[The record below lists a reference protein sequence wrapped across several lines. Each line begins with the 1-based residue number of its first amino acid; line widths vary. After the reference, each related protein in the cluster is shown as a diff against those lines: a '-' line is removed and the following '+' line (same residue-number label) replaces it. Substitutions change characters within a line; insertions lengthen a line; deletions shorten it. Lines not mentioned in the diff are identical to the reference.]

1 MSTWCNKN
9 IFFGIIYQTRLNSK
23 HGLYLKLILYQKI
36 FRLHRN
42 ITSSFSSYG
51 FIIWIAFV
59 FGYLLIA
66 FKSIFYSANFFA
78 CTLCTT
84 LHQSGFVWG
93 FPGKNIVEY
102 WLIVLESSITVFL
115 FWETGGSYYVS
126 HQKWSE
132 SDKKKEKKEIVQ
144 SFPTV
149 LILNSMF
156 ELHYGIRDSRR

>member
-9 IFFGIIYQTRLNSK
+9 IFFGIIYQTLLNSK
-23 HGLYLKLILYQKI
+23 RGLNKKLIMYQKI
-36 FRLHRN
+36 VFFWVHHMNSIRIRV
-42 ITSSFSSYG
+42 ITNSLQ
-51 FIIWIAFV
+51 IN
-59 FGYLLIA
+59 LL
-66 FKSIFYSANFFA
+66 FCEFFA
-78 CTLCTT
+78 CTLRTT

-132 SDKKKEKKEIVQ
+132 LDKKKEKKEIVQ

-156 ELHYGIRDSRR
+156 ELHYGIRHSRR